1 MAKPCS
7 IGFSKNQLDRRF
19 KKSTNNVKRTVAY
32 LYLDIL
38 AGDLESCG
46 ALNGRGLLE
55 GMKSNSYQKGWNHSE
70 HIVTNISK
78 RKPKEVNSSEAM
90 GFIIDPSHNIVSQPC
105 YVYQATLP
113 CNCLPNMMNLPC
125 NKWRLIRSQ
134 KDRLNNYIHS
144 PAGNTTAE

>member
-19 KKSTNNVKRTVAY
+19 KKITNNAERTVAY

-55 GMKSNSYQKGWNHSE
+55 EKNSNSYQKGWNHSE
-70 HIVTNISK
+70 HIVADVSK
-78 RKPKEVNSSEAM
+78 RNAQEV
-90 GFIIDPSHNIVSQPC
+90 
-105 YVYQATLP
+105 
-113 CNCLPNMMNLPC
+113 
-125 NKWRLIRSQ
+125 K
-134 KDRLNNYIHS
+134 
-144 PAGNTTAE
+144 